1 MKNFPLSVL
10 TDGLFSYLICFIA
23 AFSVSA
29 CFMPRPAAFA
39 AAITLS
45 SVLMI
50 FIVKR
55 LLKKRNTDLTA
66 RGEKK
71 AAEDALT
78 ALNLSDPSENLSLF
92 KTAYEKKGF
101 TVTADKTALRLGGE
115 KTVVCP
121 VFGFD
126 GLTKT
131 DVVRAANAKRAG
143 ENAIIYTAEASAG
156 VKEFAARFNGLTL
169 ISGDETYLFLKNAE
183 CLPKTKE
190 GTFKTKKR
198 WSVENLLSKKK
209 AKTFFGF
216 GAFFLL
222 SSFFVP
228 YKTYYIVCGVIM
240 AALAVVSLLFGKTK
254 REKSV

>member
-23 AFSVSA
+23 AFSVAA
-29 CFMPRPAAFA
+29 CFIPRPAAFV

-55 LLKKRNTDLTA
+55 LLNRKDRATAA

-71 AAEDALT
+71 AVEDALT
-78 ALNLSDPSENLSLF
+78 ALNLHDANDNLSLF
-92 KTAYEKKGF
+92 KSAYEKKGVAVK
-101 TVTADKTALRLGGE
+101 TTENALHLTNEKTA
-115 KTVVCP
+115 VCP

-131 DVVRAANAKRAG
+131 DVVRAANTRFTG
-143 ENAIIYTAEASAG
+143 ENVIIYTAEASAG
-156 VKEFAARFNGLTL
+156 VKEFAERFYGLTL
-169 ISGDETYLFLKNAE
+169 IYGDETYLFLKDAD
-183 CLPKTKE
+183 CLPKTEE
-190 GTFKTKKR
+190 GTFNPPKK
-198 WSVENLLSKKK
+198 SKISNVLSKKK

-216 GAFFLL
+216 GVFFLL

-228 YKTYYIVCGVIM
+228 YKAYYVVSGVIM
-240 AALAVVSLLFGKTK
+240 AVLAVVSLLFGKPK
-254 REKSV
+254 SEKPV

>member
-23 AFSVSA
+23 AFPVAA

-39 AAITLS
+39 AAVTLS
-45 SVLMI
+45 SVLTV

-55 LLKKRNTDLTA
+55 LLKKRSTELTA

-101 TVTADKTALRLGGE
+101 TVTVDKSALRLTGE

-131 DVVRAANAKRAG
+131 DVVRAANAKRAK
-143 ENAIIYTAEASAG
+143 ESVIIYTAEASAG
-156 VKEFAARFNGLTL
+156 VKEFASRFTGLTL
-169 ISGDETYLFLKNAE
+169 VCGGETYLFLKNAG
-183 CLPKTKE
+183 CLPKTRE

-198 WSVENLLSKKK
+198 LNIENLFTKKK

-240 AALAVVSLLFGKTK
+240 AALAVISLLFGKNK
-254 REKSV
+254 NEKSV

>member
-23 AFSVSA
+23 AFSVAA
-29 CFMPRPAAFA
+29 CFMPRSAAFA
-39 AAITLS
+39 AAVTLS
-45 SVLMI
+45 SVLMV

-55 LLKKRNTDLTA
+55 LLKKRNTYLTA

-71 AAEDALT
+71 AATDALT
-78 ALNLSDPSENLSLF
+78 ALNLSEQSENLLLF

-101 TVTADKTALRLGGE
+101 NVTIDKSALRLTGE
-115 KTVVCP
+115 KTVICP
-121 VFGFD
+121 VFCFD

-143 ENAIIYTAEASAG
+143 ESVIIYTAEASTG

-169 ISGDETYLFLKNAE
+169 ICGDETYLFLKTAD

-190 GTFKTKKR
+190 GTFKPKKSR
-198 WSVENLLSKKK
+198 SIENILTKKK

-240 AALAVVSLLFGKTK
+240 AALAVVSLLFGKAK
-254 REKSV
+254 NEKPV